1 VAAASCATACSRRD
15 HRRRCV
21 LEADAYRALV
31 VALTRLSPAVDAAQ
45 LQRLRAFADELV
57 ATS

>member
-1 VAAASCATACSRRD
+1 
-15 HRRRCV
+15 V